1 MGGNKV
7 IRMAETFEDPNVS
20 ESIIQGL
27 GNPTKMIENQ

>member
-20 ESIIQGL
+20 EPIIQVSD
-27 GNPTKMIENQ
+27 NPIEIIENQ